1 MLLIGEAAL
10 AYVLGNVL
18 CKQREGGKT
27 EVIPVSCTSPMVVFP
42 NSSTVLQ
49 ALDMTEFIT
58 ADFSS
63 VQGVRDVRVSHD
75 RDRFTVEVVLSSFEK
90 DVRRKVYSKQRAF
103 YREFPALGFSF
114 YLVDASRSALD
125 NAIS

>member
-1 MLLIGEAAL
+1 MA
-10 AYVLGNVL
+10 
-18 CKQREGGKT
+18 CM
-27 EVIPVSCTSPMVVFP
+27 SSMVAFP
-42 NSSTVLQ
+42 NGSTVLS

-63 VQGVRDVRVSHD
+63 VNGVRDVRVSRD

-90 DVRRKVYSKQRAF
+90 DVRHKVYSKQREF
-103 YREFPALGFSF
+103 YREFPTLGFSF

-125 NAIS
+125 NAIA